1 MNKPIA
7 RKGGSLLERAA
18 EVYDFQAHLRAREMP
33 PIGEDAAV
41 FATGPSTPTNIPVS
55 PEPVEGRPAASVPF
69 VESRPST
76 GSGPT
81 EEFDGPAQWN
91 FDEPTLGR
99 ELEMDP
105 SASDPHHPGEG
116 RGPGATGPMLD
127 PGLRRGGVSPSFEA
141 PLPVQGQAAIDRALL
156 AENGLLVPGAPV
168 GVLAEEFRLAKRQ
181 LLLTMR
187 SLAQG
192 DPERARTILVC
203 SPKPGDG
210 KTYCAVNLAISMAAE
225 RDMRVLLVDA
235 DFAKPDVMKRLGVQ
249 ADGPGLLDALA
260 DPSIAIGDCVVA
272 TDIPQLSL
280 LPAGKRTN
288 ADTELAA
295 SDRTP
300 ELIAELL
307 DADPHR
313 IVIFDSPPAL
323 AASPASVLALH
334 VGQVMLVVRADR
346 TTESDIRDSVQRLD
360 GCEEIQLLLNGV
372 AFSAD
377 GYRFGNYYGQGS
389 GQ

>member
-1 MNKPIA
+1 MTAPMPGK
-7 RKGGSLLERAA
+7 RGSLLERAA
-18 EVYDFQAHLRAREMP
+18 EVYDFQAHLRARDVPAVDEAAIAGEMVADERDSARP
-33 PIGEDAAV
+33 PAA
-41 FATGPSTPTNIPVS
+41 AD
-55 PEPVEGRPAASVPF
+55 PEPVEGRPVAIGPVA
-69 VESRPST
+69 ESAPTNFAPIEDLSETAGEPIELAPPS
-76 GSGPT
+76 
-81 EEFDGPAQWN
+81 
-91 FDEPTLGR
+91 
-99 ELEMDP
+99 
-105 SASDPHHPGEG
+105 HPGEG
-116 RGPGATGPMLD
+116 QGPVAIGPMLD
-127 PGLRRGGVSPSFEA
+127 PGFHRNTERGETPASV
-141 PLPVQGQAAIDRALL
+141 AIDRALM
-156 AENGLLVPGAPV
+156 AENGLLIPGAPV

-187 SLAQG
+187 QLIAAE
-192 DPERARTILVC
+192 PEKARTILVC

-210 KTYCAVNLAISMAAE
+210 KTYCAINLAISLAAE
-225 RDMRVLLVDA
+225 RDTRVLLVDA
-235 DFAKPDVMKRLGVQ
+235 DFAKPGVMARLGV
-249 ADGPGLLDALA
+249 AAEGPGFLDVLA
-260 DPSIAIGDCVVA
+260 DSDLAIEDCVIA

-280 LPAGKRTN
+280 LPAGARTN

-295 SDRTP
+295 SERTA

-346 TTESDIRDSVQRLD
+346 TTEGDIRDSVQRLD
-360 GCEEIQLLLNGV
+360 GCEDIQLLLNGV

-377 GYRFGNYYGQGS
+377 GYRFGNYYGQGD